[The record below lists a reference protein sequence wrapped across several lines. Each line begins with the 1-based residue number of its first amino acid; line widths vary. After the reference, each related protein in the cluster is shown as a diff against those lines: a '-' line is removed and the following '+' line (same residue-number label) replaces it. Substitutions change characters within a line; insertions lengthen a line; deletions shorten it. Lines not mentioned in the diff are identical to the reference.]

1 MPTRRLYQEFWM
13 SVCVT
18 HIFTPISFQKIGLKL
33 KFYDRI
39 TNLCSFY
46 FVNGVV
52 RSSQDQ
58 SNFSKCQMWRGLDW
72 NILLCGS
79 LPWGV
84 SGEIKD
90 LPRMSMVMKIML
102 SCIFYWAVFLTAVF
116 ILVLT
121 DNSART
127 EIEKQLKKWSKVV
140 SECNTNVE
148 WKVK

>member
-39 TNLCSFY
+39 TNLCSFH
-46 FVNGVV
+46 FVKGFYVG
-52 RSSQDQ
+52 SSHDPNS
-58 SNFSKCQMWRGLDW
+58 SNFTKCQMWRGLDW

-84 SGEIKD
+84 PGQILD
-90 LPRMSMVMKIML
+90 LS
-102 SCIFYWAVFLTAVF
+102 SCTYYRKAVFFIFLSTKIRNTYQPTSSCNSFVF
-116 ILVLT
+116 ILGPKIVLVL
-121 DNSART
+121 R
-127 EIEKQLKKWSKVV
+127 
-140 SECNTNVE
+140 
-148 WKVK
+148 